1 MTTIAIKNA
10 NVKFFMV
17 NVYRMYDGLEF
28 PMLAVLKAKSK
39 EEAMILAHK
48 EASEGE
54 YSHGGISE
62 TENLDG
68 VIKYWSGCGEEVVI
82 IKGVIEITEEVYNA
96 VNSIY

>member
-1 MTTIAIKNA
+1 MTTIKTESA
-10 NVKFFMV
+10 KFFMV

-39 EEAMILAHK
+39 EEAMTLAHV
-48 EASEGE
+48 EAAEGE
-54 YSHGGISE
+54 YSHGGIDE
-62 TENLDG
+62 IEKVDG

-82 IKGVIEITEEVYNA
+82 IKAVIETTEEVFNA